1 MQKDYPDLIQ
11 NSNSASTYFKAS
23 GSGFL
28 LEIFKNADGFV
39 IFMVDSRPPKYLL
52 QGWE

>member
-1 MQKDYPDLIQ
+1 MQKDYPDLIK
-11 NSNSASTYFKAS
+11 NSNRASTYFKAA

-39 IFMVDSRPPKYLL
+39 IFMVDSRPLKHLL
-52 QGWE
+52 QGCE